1 MKSLFTIRIHY
12 WESRRAHWWLRV
24 TMLCLV
30 LVSGWV
36 TSRAQGA
43 EFRQGS
49 YSGTRLRGDTVLLKF
64 DEKGRFALSDK
75 NGKPLVEGAYKVTKD
90 QIEFTDEKGPF
101 AAKDSK
107 PGKYKW
113 KLEENKLSFI
123 KVEDDSEGRS
133 KGITGTTW
141 TLEK

>member
-1 MKSLFTIRIHY
+1 MF
-12 WESRRAHWWLRV
+12 AA
-24 TMLCLV
+24 LV
-30 LVSGWV
+30 LVSGAASSV
-36 TSRAQGA
+36 AQGA

-49 YSGTRLRGDTVLLKF
+49 YSGTRLRGDTVFLKF
-64 DEKGRFALSDK
+64 DQKGKFALTDK
-75 NGKPLVEGAYKVTKD
+75 EGKTLVEGTYKATKD

-101 AAKDSK
+101 AAKDVK

-113 KLEENKLSFI
+113 KLEEKKLSFS
-123 KVEDDSEGRS
+123 KVEDESEGRS